1 MTLMRRERVGFDFPE
16 LWRRMFD
23 NDLEAGGW
31 LRVEEFRDGD
41 TFVIRGELPGID
53 PDRDVELSLS
63 DGVLRI
69 SARREERKEH
79 KGDDGFRTEF
89 RYGTFVRNVVLPPGV
104 REEDIKASYKDGILE
119 VRIPMPQEEKEPEA
133 KKIPISKE

>member
-31 LRVEEFRDGD
+31 LRVEEFRDAD
-41 TFVIRGELPGID
+41 TFVIRAELPGID
-53 PDRDVELSLS
+53 PERDVDLSVA

-89 RYGTFVRNVVLPPGV
+89 RYGTFVRNVVLPPDV
-104 REEDIKASYKDGILE
+104 REEDIRASYKDGILE
-119 VRIPMPQEEKEPEA
+119 VRIPAPQEQEQEP
-133 KKIPISKE
+133 KKIPINKE

>member
-1 MTLMRRERVGFDFPE
+1 MTLMRRERASFDFPE

-23 NDLEAGGW
+23 GDLEAGGW
-31 LRVEEFRDGD
+31 LRVEEFRDGE
-41 TFVIRGELPGID
+41 TFVVRAELPGID
-53 PDRDVELSLS
+53 PERDVELTVS

-89 RYGTFVRNVVLPPGV
+89 RYGTFVRNVVLPPGI
-104 REEDIKASYKDGILE
+104 REEDIRASYKDGILE
-119 VRIPMPQEEKEPEA
+119 VRIPIPQEEEPEA
-133 KKIPISKE
+133 KKIPINAE

>member
-1 MTLMRRERVGFDFPE
+1 MTLMRRERIGFDFPE

-31 LRVEEFRDGD
+31 LRVEESRDGD
-41 TFVIRGELPGID
+41 SFVVRAELPGID
-53 PDRDVELSLS
+53 PERDVELSVS

-89 RYGTFVRNVVLPPGV
+89 RYGTFVRNIVLPSGV
-104 REEDIKASYKDGILE
+104 EEEDISASYKDGILE
-119 VRIPMPQEEKEPEA
+119 VRFPMPREREA
-133 KKIPISKE
+133 APKKIPISKT

>member
-41 TFVIRGELPGID
+41 RFVIRAELPGID
-53 PDRDVELSLS
+53 PERDVELSVA

-89 RYGTFVRNVVLPPGV
+89 RYGTFVRNVVLPPDV
-104 REEDIKASYKDGILE
+104 REEDISASYKDGILE
-119 VRIPMPQEEKEPEA
+119 VRIPMPQQQEQEP
-133 KKIPISKE
+133 KKIAINKE